1 MVSISACRTPRE
13 KRQFEHVAELLHAA
27 DPAFVPPFPGGVA
40 RYLAPDS
47 AFHRRHGEIFPF
59 IARRAGRP
67 VGRIAA
73 IVNRSHNQRAGDR
86 AGFFGFFECEDNPET
101 ARLLFDT
108 AAAVLR
114 GKGFETLRGPYNP
127 SINDECGLLTEGHH
141 IPVFIG
147 LTWNPAYY
155 EKLVVR
161 GGFSPVCTSHGLQL
175 PLHRLEPPPRL
186 TRIVARVAERSRI
199 HLRPIRLENLEE
211 ELKIVREVYN
221 DTLERNWG
229 FVPITMDDLLSAADD
244 LRTIADPGMILIA
257 EMAGENAGVALSLP
271 NFNEILALTKRTP
284 RWLRPLHVLWLMKTR
299 RITTARQ
306 VVYGIAPK
314 FRDRGGLHGWLL
326 YEQFVC
332 AKARYHDAELGWI
345 EDTNTEILENSKML
359 GAVPHRTWKIFER
372 PLA

>member
-1 MVSISACRTPRE
+1 MVSISDCPTTRE
-13 KRQFEHVAELLHAA
+13 KHQFEQVAEHLHAA
-27 DPAFVPPFPGGVA
+27 DPAFVPPFPGSVA

-47 AFHRRHGEIFPF
+47 AFHRRHGDIFPF
-59 IARRAGRP
+59 IARRNGKP

-73 IVNRSHNQRAGDR
+73 IVNRSHNAHSGDR

-101 ARLLFDT
+101 ARLLFEK
-108 AAAVLR
+108 AASVLR
-114 GKGFETLRGPYNP
+114 EKGLETMRGPYNP
-127 SINDECGLLTEGHH
+127 SINDECGLLTEGNH

-155 EKLVVR
+155 ENLVA
-161 GGFSPVCTSHGLQL
+161 GQGFSVVCTSHGLQL
-175 PLHRLEPPPRL
+175 PLHRLDPPPRL

-199 HLRPIRLENLEE
+199 HLRPIKLENLEE
-211 ELKIVREVYN
+211 ELKIVHEVYN

-271 NFNEILALTKRTP
+271 NINEILALTKRTP
-284 RWLRPLHVLWLMKTR
+284 RWLRPLHVFWLMKTR

-306 VVYGIAPK
+306 VVYGIARK

-345 EDTNTEILENSKML
+345 EDTNTEILENSTML
-359 GAVPHRTWKIFER
+359 GAIPHRTWKIFER
-372 PLA
+372 PL